1 MYKYVGYVWPG
12 MLRVS
17 VTEAKKLLK
26 SGADV
31 YRLHLDNTEGAVTDI
46 GEIEENGEYGVE
58 CEEFSFD
65 NYLAS
70 NQDSSGAVVFSH
82 GTDDVDDLLTLM
94 KEFLECIRP
103 SLRESLQNALDM
115 LLFRKDTTKGD
126 SGIISVAAWAAGEGQ
141 DTPDMKKMT
150 NDLKGTFAACVVI
163 VRKKEKDGR
172 LYTNYDLKY
181 LIRPPKEK
189 AS

>member
-17 VTEAKKLLK
+17 VTEAKKLLR

-82 GTDDVDDLLTLM
+82 GTDDVDDLLALM

-115 LLFRKDTTKGD
+115 LLKRIDKYTDSNDVQTKQCIWRCAETFLNG
-126 SGIISVAAWAAGEGQ
+126 V
-141 DTPDMKKMT
+141 TPMGWKF
-150 NDLKGTFAACVVI
+150 GTFANNGLDYVFI
-163 VRKKEKDGR
+163 KEER
-172 LYTNYDLKY
+172 VT
-181 LIRPPKEK
+181 
-189 AS
+189 A